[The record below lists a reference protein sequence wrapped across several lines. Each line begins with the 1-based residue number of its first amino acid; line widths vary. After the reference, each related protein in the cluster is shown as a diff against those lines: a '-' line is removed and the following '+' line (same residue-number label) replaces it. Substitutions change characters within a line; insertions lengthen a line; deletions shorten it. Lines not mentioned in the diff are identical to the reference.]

1 MEFTIKE
8 YNEYHEQEIL
18 NLYKSVGWVNYVNH
32 PEMLKNA
39 YESSLKILG
48 AYNGEKLLGII
59 RVVGDGY
66 SIIYIQDIIVLPE
79 YQHQGIG
86 TALINKMTEI
96 YKNVYQ
102 KVLLTDDTD
111 KTIQFYQSVSGI
123 SGRYGTGMQGFCEDG
138 ITKIERICDVLR
150 ERRIKNKDY
159 RRLLMAIIV
168 SEFGDVLFDLFIV
181 WKITMDSQN
190 IMNAAY
196 MLGSSIAFRGILSLG
211 IGIIIDKYNKKKL
224 IIGSNI
230 LSALIIATF
239 AVAYPFVIGHIMV
252 GIAFILVNDIC
263 NAVFWNTY
271 TVIAS
276 EKFPRE
282 EFITFQSNSAMCT
295 RCVNIVG
302 SAIVGAVIYSVPD
315 IYIFGIDILTFLVSS
330 VLVAKVDYQYGVDQN
345 KKLRLKFREDI
356 LCGMRNAFLFILQ
369 TPIVKSIVVLI
380 FGLNLAYGFIPNI
393 LPLAIAENSGNAM
406 VLGWIKSAMALGE
419 VLGLIVVNHYG
430 KYISTLFK
438 ISMLSC
444 GICML
449 SLLVL
454 DNYLL
459 VVVFLVYGMFDA
471 MTQPMFSYMIMNIDE
486 EERGKILGGID
497 TILLL
502 SPSIGIAIGTK
513 LIAVDYSLAVF
524 YLAVVFGAGLLMV
537 VFNKNINCVRM

>member
-1 MEFTIKE
+1 M
-8 YNEYHEQEIL
+8 
-18 NLYKSVGWVNYVNH
+18 
-32 PEMLKNA
+32 
-39 YESSLKILG
+39 
-48 AYNGEKLLGII
+48 
-59 RVVGDGY
+59 
-66 SIIYIQDIIVLPE
+66 
-79 YQHQGIG
+79 
-86 TALINKMTEI
+86 
-96 YKNVYQ
+96 
-102 KVLLTDDTD
+102 
-111 KTIQFYQSVSGI
+111 
-123 SGRYGTGMQGFCEDG
+123 
-138 ITKIERICDVLR
+138 LR

-282 EFITFQSNSAMCT
+282 EFITFQSNSAMRT

>member
-1 MEFTIKE
+1 
-8 YNEYHEQEIL
+8 
-18 NLYKSVGWVNYVNH
+18 
-32 PEMLKNA
+32 
-39 YESSLKILG
+39 
-48 AYNGEKLLGII
+48 
-59 RVVGDGY
+59 
-66 SIIYIQDIIVLPE
+66 
-79 YQHQGIG
+79 
-86 TALINKMTEI
+86 
-96 YKNVYQ
+96 
-102 KVLLTDDTD
+102 
-111 KTIQFYQSVSGI
+111 
-123 SGRYGTGMQGFCEDG
+123 MQGFCEDG

-276 EKFPRE
+276 EKFPKE

-295 RCVNIVG
+295 RCVQIAGAAVVG
-302 SAIVGAVIYSVPD
+302 VMIDVIPD
-315 IYIFGIDILTFLVSS
+315 VAIFGIDILTFLVSAMLIS
-330 VLVAKVDYQYGVDQN
+330 KIDYAWKQKDSAGKISGEENIICQI
-345 KKLRLKFREDI
+345 K
-356 LCGMRNAFLFILQ
+356 NAFQFIIQ
-369 TPIVKSIVVLI
+369 SPIVRGIVILV

-393 LPLAIAENSGNAM
+393 LPLTLAEQSGNA
-406 VLGWIKSAMALGE
+406 VLLGSIKSMMALGE
-419 VLGLIVVNHYG
+419 LFGLLIVNRYG
-430 KYISTLFK
+430 KYISGLFQ
-438 ISMLSC
+438 IAMFCC

-449 SLLVL
+449 SLMVIHNWFLVI
-454 DNYLL
+454 
-459 VVVFLVYGMFDA
+459 VFLLYGVFDA
-471 MTQPMFSYMIMNIDE
+471 MTQPMFSYMITRIDE
-486 EERGKILGGID
+486 KNRGKILGGID
-497 TILLL
+497 ALLLL
-502 SPSIGIAIGTK
+502 SPSFGIAIGTK
-513 LIAVDYSLAVF
+513 LIAVNYNWAIL
-524 YLAVVFGAGLLMV
+524 YLTIIFAGGFLMV
-537 VFNKNINCVRM
+537 TLNRKLNHLKV

>member
-1 MEFTIKE
+1 
-8 YNEYHEQEIL
+8 
-18 NLYKSVGWVNYVNH
+18 
-32 PEMLKNA
+32 
-39 YESSLKILG
+39 
-48 AYNGEKLLGII
+48 
-59 RVVGDGY
+59 
-66 SIIYIQDIIVLPE
+66 
-79 YQHQGIG
+79 
-86 TALINKMTEI
+86 
-96 YKNVYQ
+96 
-102 KVLLTDDTD
+102 
-111 KTIQFYQSVSGI
+111 
-123 SGRYGTGMQGFCEDG
+123 MQGFCEDG

-276 EKFPRE
+276 EKFPKE

-295 RCVNIVG
+295 RCVQIAGAAVVG
-302 SAIVGAVIYSVPD
+302 VMIDVIPD
-315 IYIFGIDILTFLVSS
+315 VAIFGIDILTFLVSAMLIS
-330 VLVAKVDYQYGVDQN
+330 KIDYAWKQKDSAGKISGEENIICQI
-345 KKLRLKFREDI
+345 K
-356 LCGMRNAFLFILQ
+356 NAFQFIIQ
-369 TPIVKSIVVLI
+369 NPIVRGIVILV

-393 LPLAIAENSGNAM
+393 LPLTLAEQSGNA
-406 VLGWIKSAMALGE
+406 VLLGSIKSMMALGE
-419 VLGLIVVNHYG
+419 LFGLLIVNRYG
-430 KYISTLFK
+430 KYISGLFQ
-438 ISMLSC
+438 IAMFCC

-449 SLLVL
+449 SLMVIHNWFLVI
-454 DNYLL
+454 
-459 VVVFLVYGMFDA
+459 VFLLYGVFDA
-471 MTQPMFSYMIMNIDE
+471 MTQPMFSYMITRIDE
-486 EERGKILGGID
+486 KNRGKILGGID
-497 TILLL
+497 ALLLL
-502 SPSIGIAIGTK
+502 SPSFGIAIGTK
-513 LIAVDYSLAVF
+513 LIAVNYNWAIL
-524 YLAVVFGAGLLMV
+524 YLTIIFAGGFLMV
-537 VFNKNINCVRM
+537 TLNRKLNHLKV